1 MNHYSTIEKMRQM
14 RMSTMADLYNRSLT
28 ENLYREYS
36 SDELLTFLVDS
47 EWESRNNK
55 TIDNLI
61 RQANFRQ
68 SVSPTDIDYHSPRKL
83 DRSVFEKLLGLGFIK
98 NRENIIITGA
108 TGCGKSYLAQCLG
121 IKACQFRQR
130 TLYYNTARLFDAVRL
145 AKLEGT
151 YHSLI
156 KKLERTPLLILD
168 DFGLAPMD
176 NQARHALM
184 DIMEDRYEKN
194 STIIASQ
201 IPVEKWHETIGDN
214 SIADAVLDR
223 LVYSSHRIELEGDSM
238 RKKKKLD
245 V

>member
-14 RMSTMADLYNRSLT
+14 RMSTMAELYNRSLT
-28 ENLYREYS
+28 ENLYRDYS
-36 SDELLTFLVDS
+36 PDELLTFLVDS

-55 TIDNLI
+55 SIDNLI
-61 RQANFRQ
+61 RQAGFRHA
-68 SVSPTDIDYHSPRKL
+68 VAATDIDYHSPRNL
-83 DRSVFEKLLGLGFIK
+83 DRAVFERLLGLGFIK
-98 NRENIIITGA
+98 NRENVIITGA

-121 IKACQFRQR
+121 VKACQFRHR
-130 TLYYNTARLFDAVRL
+130 TLYYSTARFFDAVRL

-151 YHSLI
+151 YHNLI
-156 KKLERTPLLILD
+156 KKTEKTALLILD

-176 NQARHALM
+176 TQARHALM
-184 DIMEDRYEKN
+184 DIMEDRYERS

-201 IPVEKWHETIGDN
+201 IPVEKWHGTIGDD

-223 LVYSSHRIELEGDSM
+223 LVYSSHRLELEGESM
-238 RKKKKLD
+238 RRKKKLD